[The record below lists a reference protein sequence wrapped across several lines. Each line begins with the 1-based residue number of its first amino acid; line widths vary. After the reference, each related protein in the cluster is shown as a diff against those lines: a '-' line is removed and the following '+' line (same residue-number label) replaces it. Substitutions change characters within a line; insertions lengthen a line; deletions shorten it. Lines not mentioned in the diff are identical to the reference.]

1 MSSSRFTE
9 LDGLRGIAAV
19 LVLVTHYTLN
29 FDVFFV
35 EHQDLGFSFRYGGL
49 GVNLFFMISGFVI
62 LMSTRRYCNAGDF
75 AVARFVRLYPTYW
88 VCLALTIAFVFG
100 FRVTLLYRPLWE
112 LAVNATM
119 FQSFVGVRD
128 FDGVYWSLA
137 RELVFYILIG
147 LALAFFRKV
156 PEWLVTWGALAWSVG
171 GLGLILLDRVV
182 DSGFT
187 QIIVAASVAQY
198 APLFGLG
205 MLLHLKHAGGRLHP
219 VFFVVQSI
227 LAVVNEGLVTNW
239 QTGLLVGLVV
249 ALFSA
254 TILKRDVPVLR
265 WGVLTWLGAI
275 SYPLYLLH
283 QNIGYVVMERTVD
296 YVGPWPARV
305 LALTVALLLAWA
317 VHELVEK
324 RLSRRLHRR
333 IKARRSAAEAV
344 PAVQPTA
351 PASEAG

>member
-35 EHQDLGFSFRYGGL
+35 DHQDLRFTFRYGGL

-62 LMSTRRYCNAGDF
+62 LMSTRRYSNAGDF

-88 VCLALTIAFVFG
+88 ACLALTIAFVFG

-147 LALAFFRKV
+147 LALALFRTV
-156 PEWLVTWGALAWSVG
+156 PEWLVTRGALVWSVG

-182 DSGFT
+182 DSGLT

-205 MLLHLKHAGGRLHP
+205 MLLYLKHAGGRLHP
-219 VFFVVQSI
+219 VFAVQAI

-239 QTGLLVGLVV
+239 QSGLLVGLVV
-249 ALFSA
+249 VLFTA

-296 YVGPWPARV
+296 YVGPWPSRV
-305 LALTVALLLAWA
+305 LALVVALLLAWA

-333 IKARRSAAEAV
+333 IKDRRGAAEA
-344 PAVQPTA
+344 AHEVQPTA
-351 PASEAG
+351 PARGSG